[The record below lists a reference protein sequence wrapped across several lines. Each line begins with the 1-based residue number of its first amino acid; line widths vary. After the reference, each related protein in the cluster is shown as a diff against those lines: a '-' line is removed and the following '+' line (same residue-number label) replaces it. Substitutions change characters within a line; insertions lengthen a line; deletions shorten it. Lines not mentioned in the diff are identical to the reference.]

1 MSTPDKRSGVD
12 ALLGH
17 AAFIN
22 APKLD
27 DDDVLIGNR
36 AMAEFSTEEGF
47 PTSTSSMQKYTSP
60 AINTGPQ
67 IIGYFNR
74 KPTSTKGLVRAWNR
88 ARIRPVR
95 QAAQSDRP
103 APIAHTAAVTAP
115 VPIVAEQPSTPR
127 RDHAIEPN
135 ADHPEA

>member
-1 MSTPDKRSGVD
+1 MSTPDKRAGVD
-12 ALLGH
+12 ALLSH

-22 APKLD
+22 APKRDD

-74 KPTSTKGLVRAWNR
+74 KPASTKGSVRAWNR
-88 ARIRPVR
+88 SRIRPVR
-95 QAAQSDRP
+95 QAARS
-103 APIAHTAAVTAP
+103 
-115 VPIVAEQPSTPR
+115 
-127 RDHAIEPN
+127 
-135 ADHPEA
+135 DHPVLAPLQAQTLSSSLTEATE